1 MRGFIAALISEN
13 EAMIGFGARKS
24 VCLQL
29 LLPALFAGYSITST
43 THSLFV
49 NWLCG
54 EDDTLDFSRLGPGH
68 QAFTEFAVHNALL
81 FFGTIIPIHII
92 IKFAVCH

>member
-1 MRGFIAALISEN
+1 M
-13 EAMIGFGARKS
+13 
-24 VCLQL
+24 
-29 LLPALFAGYSITST
+29 ST

-68 QAFTEFAVHNALL
+68 RAFTEFAAHNALL
-81 FFGTIIPIHII
+81 VVGTIIPIL
-92 IKFAVCH
+92 AVCHLTCKCSCNNMLHAYTEGAARDFR